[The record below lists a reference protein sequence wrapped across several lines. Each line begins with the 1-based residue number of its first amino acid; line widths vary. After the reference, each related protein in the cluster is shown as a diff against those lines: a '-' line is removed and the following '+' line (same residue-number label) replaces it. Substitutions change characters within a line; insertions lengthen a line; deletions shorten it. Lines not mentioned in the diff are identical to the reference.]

1 MRDPICNFLWS
12 ICIWPLHKGISRI
25 WHSLFREVVV
35 SNACNFKIFIYFK
48 LFGIDLTLI
57 HRCSLLDEL
66 SLKKYEIVAREVS
79 DIIFY
84 MYKFL

>member
-1 MRDPICNFLWS
+1 M
-12 ICIWPLHKGISRI
+12 
-25 WHSLFREVVV
+25 
-35 SNACNFKIFIYFK
+35 Y
-48 LFGIDLTLI
+48 
-57 HRCSLLDEL
+57 RCSLLDEL

>member
-1 MRDPICNFLWS
+1 M
-12 ICIWPLHKGISRI
+12 
-25 WHSLFREVVV
+25 VV

-48 LFGIDLTLI
+48 LFGIDLTLMY
-57 HRCSLLDEL
+57 RCSLLDEL
-66 SLKKYEIVAREVS
+66 SLKKYEIVARKVL